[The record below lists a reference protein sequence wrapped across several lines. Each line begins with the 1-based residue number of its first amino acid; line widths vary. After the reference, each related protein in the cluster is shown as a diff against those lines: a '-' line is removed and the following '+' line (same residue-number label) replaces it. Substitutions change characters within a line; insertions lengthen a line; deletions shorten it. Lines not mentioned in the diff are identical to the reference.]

1 MPLIEFLIYQLKKT
15 LEDQAIGDDNGE
27 LRLNIYGSEF
37 CLKLLRNY
45 TAKTNVD
52 LRFIHIH

>member
-1 MPLIEFLIYQLKKT
+1 MPLIEVLIYQLKKT
-15 LEDQAIGDDNGE
+15 LEDQAIDDDKGE

-52 LRFIHIH
+52 